1 MHCFR
6 RAAVIAAISLA
17 WPRAGLSGE
26 RTLTLDQALALARER
41 APAVLS
47 ARARVDEARGRLVAA
62 SVLLRENP
70 VIESGAGLR
79 RSDRGDFVEADVGLT
94 QTLELGGRRGARIDA
109 AEADVAHAGAGSED
123 ATQRLLRDV
132 AVAFYRV
139 LYTDERLRLATTA
152 EGLASETLRIAERR
166 HAAGDVPI
174 LDVNVARTALA
185 RACSDMRA
193 AEALRDAALGEL
205 RILLGLG
212 AEETVTVRGDLGDRR
227 RFELN
232 ELIGRALDRPNLRTL
247 DAEIREAQA
256 EERLGGAM
264 RWPNLG
270 LGVRYEREEGADV
283 GLGTLTLTLPVFEH
297 GQGLR
302 AEATARARRLRLELE
317 ADRRVVSVEVRTAFD
332 VYGRRVDAALE
343 LERNAVPLLD
353 ENEALARR
361 SYETG
366 ALGLAELLLVRREG
380 LDTRKEYL
388 ERLLEAAIAGV
399 ELEAS
404 AGVLR

>member
-1 MHCFR
+1 
-6 RAAVIAAISLA
+6 
-17 WPRAGLSGE
+17 
-26 RTLTLDQALALARER
+26 
-41 APAVLS
+41 
-47 ARARVDEARGRLVAA
+47 
-62 SVLLRENP
+62 
-70 VIESGAGLR
+70 
-79 RSDRGDFVEADVGLT
+79 
-94 QTLELGGRRGARIDA
+94 
-109 AEADVAHAGAGSED
+109 
-123 ATQRLLRDV
+123 
-132 AVAFYRV
+132 
-139 LYTDERLRLATTA
+139 
-152 EGLASETLRIAERR
+152 
-166 HAAGDVPI
+166 
-174 LDVNVARTALA
+174 
-185 RACSDMRA
+185 
-193 AEALRDAALGEL
+193 
-205 RILLGLG
+205 
-212 AEETVTVRGDLGDRR
+212 
-227 RFELN
+227 
-232 ELIGRALDRPNLRTL
+232 
-247 DAEIREAQA
+247 
-256 EERLGGAM
+256 M